1 MHKIDTYFN
10 HLINPIFQGINRLF
24 VLSFENKDDRTSH
37 SAYYLSEVEIKD
49 CNVMIDRKNF
59 FDQPINNITKTYEN
73 IRKIPTVQGNDYT
86 TNCLLD
92 YSYLKDQYKM
102 TAIHLSKKQG
112 LDADLRAIQQ
122 INYTSNLDRAGN
134 TTMFFI
140 IEEAKETVLEF
151 SQGTVKVLQMQFYWI
166 KSIV

>member
-10 HLINPIFQGINRLF
+10 HLINPILQGINRVF

-49 CNVMIDRKNF
+49 YNVMIDGKNF

-73 IRKIPTVQGNDYT
+73 IRKIPTVQGNT
-86 TNCLLD
+86 TSCLLD

-102 TAIHLSKKQG
+102 TAMNLSKKQD
-112 LDADLRAIQQ
+112 LDADPRAIQQ
-122 INYTSNLDRAGN
+122 ISYTANLDRSGN
-134 TTMFFI
+134 RTMFFI

>member
-10 HLINPIFQGINRLF
+10 HLINPILQGINRVF

-49 CNVMIDRKNF
+49 YNVMIDGKNF

-73 IRKIPTVQGNDYT
+73 IRKIPTVQGNT
-86 TNCLLD
+86 TSCLLD

-102 TAIHLSKKQG
+102 TAINLSKKQD
-112 LDADLRAIQQ
+112 LDADPRAIQQ
-122 INYTSNLDRAGN
+122 I
-134 TTMFFI
+134 
-140 IEEAKETVLEF
+140 
-151 SQGTVKVLQMQFYWI
+151 
-166 KSIV
+166 IVIQQI